1 MASSASN
8 RGCDM
13 AELTIRDLPGDLL
26 EALHVQAAR
35 HGRCIEAEVRAILIE
50 SVTSPAQ
57 VRLGSRLAEIG
68 RETALTDEEFDALT
82 ARERR

>member
-1 MASSASN
+1 
-8 RGCDM
+8 M
-13 AELTIRDLPGDLL
+13 AELTIRELPDDLL

-50 SVTSPAQ
+50 SVTPAAQ
-57 VRLGSRLAEIG
+57 VRRLAEIG